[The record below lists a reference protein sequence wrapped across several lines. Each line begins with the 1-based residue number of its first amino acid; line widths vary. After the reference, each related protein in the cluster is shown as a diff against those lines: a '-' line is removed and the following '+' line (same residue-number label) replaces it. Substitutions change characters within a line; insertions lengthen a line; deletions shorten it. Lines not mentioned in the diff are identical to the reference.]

1 MMTSPLGLVPR
12 DLEDVW
18 PAANYDVPVTG
29 DWSSDEL
36 DRVRRMLLSLVE
48 RTGYAQIINHTD
60 FDLGFLGVPVVEQR
74 GGQGATHHEA
84 LARLSAAVKKAR
96 ERYDLKNQK
105 NNLRLKEHFEA
116 SLEKPRGTMRG
127 VSNSS

>member
-1 MMTSPLGLVPR
+1 MMTSPLGLVPQ

-60 FDLGFLGVPVVEQR
+60 LDLGFLGVPVVDTR

-84 LARLSAAVKKAR
+84 LARLSAAVKEAR
-96 ERYDLKNQK
+96 SDTTSRI
-105 NNLRLKEHFEA
+105 RRTTCGSRSTSRA